1 MKPDE
6 KLTISEKM
14 KIDQKEFDV
23 LKENQM
29 VKLLIEVEK
38 MSSTSTSSTSS
49 TPTYVY
55 YIVNNTLFKILGLC
69 YKV

>member
-1 MKPDE
+1 MRPDE
-6 KLTISEKM
+6 KLVIAEKM

-38 MSSTSTSSTSS
+38 LSAEVPPFFPVLS
-49 TPTYVY
+49 P
-55 YIVNNTLFKILGLC
+55 KIIQTKQLRE
-69 YKV
+69 

>member
-6 KLTISEKM
+6 KLVIQDKM
-14 KIDQKEFDV
+14 KIDQKEFNV

-38 MSSTSTSSTSS
+38 MSSS
-49 TPTYVY
+49 VY
-55 YIVNNTLFKILGLC
+55 IYKYSRHELAREIPLQKQTVKI
-69 YKV
+69 KKHIK